1 MIRHK
6 GIYPKDWRDIALRI
20 KHKAHWKCQKCGR
33 AHNPKENVI
42 LTVHHKDGDT
52 TNSND
57 SNLIALCRRCHLQEE
72 LKLQHYLDLQAQ
84 KRAGQ
89 TAVFPTTKICP
100 P

>member
-6 GIYPKDWRDIALRI
+6 GLYPKDWLHIALRI
-20 KHKAHWKCQKCGR
+20 KSAAHWKCQKCGR

-42 LTVHHKDGDT
+42 LTVHHIDGAT

-72 LKLQHYLDLQAQ
+72 LKLQHFLDLQAQ
-84 KRAGQ
+84 EKAGQ
-89 TAVFPTTKICP
+89 LSILPIAKI
-100 P
+100 